1 MGRLLGELGRLG
13 RQLAVAF
20 LYEEERLGQSHLQEE
35 AEADGHA
42 EAAGVRHTSLA
53 IEVAAWGGGQGATQ
67 LFELFKLMCFK
78 SLFGVNKS
86 GSAFGSASRI
96 PSK

>member
-13 RQLAVAF
+13 RQPAVAL
-20 LYEEERLGQSHLQEE
+20 LYEEERLGESHLQEE

-53 IEVAAWGGGQGATQ
+53 IEVAAWGGGQEATQ
-67 LFELFKLMCFK
+67 LFILQCFK
-78 SLFGVNKS
+78 NLFGLFGVK
-86 GSAFGSASRI
+86 
-96 PSK
+96 